1 MQFVPF
7 TTTTTTTTNT
17 TTTTTINGEVATI
30 RQGRETSAKIRFM
43 QGLPQEDALCP
54 SSSVAPA
61 GNGGIPVIQA
71 YRSQSHRSPVY
82 RRPEG
87 FCCLREQ
94 AEPSA
99 EGD

>member
-7 TTTTTTTTNT
+7 TTTTTTTTT
-17 TTTTTINGEVATI
+17 LITGEVATT

-43 QGLPQEDALCP
+43 QGLPQGDALCP
-54 SSSVAPA
+54 NGSMAPA

-71 YRSQSHRSPVY
+71 YRSQSHRPPVY

-99 EGD
+99 EGE

>member
-1 MQFVPF
+1 MTVP
-7 TTTTTTTTNT
+7 
-17 TTTTTINGEVATI
+17 E
-30 RQGRETSAKIRFM
+30 
-43 QGLPQEDALCP
+43 P
-54 SSSVAPA
+54 SRVVPA
-61 GNGGIPVIQA
+61 GNGGILVIQA
-71 YRSQSHRSPVY
+71 YKSQSHRSPVY